1 MEVIEIAL
9 RHTQIPNS
17 KIRQIQD
24 RGKLNKTVM
33 RSMMVTFAQIRSK
46 LGAIGRVTIKTRVR
60 PKLVTMAR

>member
-33 RSMMVTFAQIRSK
+33 RSDKIQAGSNW
-46 LGAIGRVTIKTRVR
+46 
-60 PKLVTMAR
+60 PSHY